1 MKSLPLVLVLAAGMS
16 GCPSGDPCADDVAGW
31 IEVGDGF
38 DAFES
43 IEDGAVLAVEY
54 GSQGGQHV
62 WASIRGDGMHPGSRD
77 VSEGLRKD
85 NLPWI
90 SFELDGPD
98 GMYSN
103 DNELRQPLQEV
114 EGGWGF
120 LERRISFRFWSTLPD
135 DWDEI
140 PREVRIAELEGMDF
154 VLRGRVEDA
163 CGDVLE
169 DERIVRLDFPDS

>member
-1 MKSLPLVLVLAAGMS
+1 MKSLPLVLVLAVGMS

-31 IEVGDGF
+31 IEIGDGF

-43 IEDGAVLAVEY
+43 IEDGAVLVAEY

-90 SFELDGPD
+90 SFELA
-98 GMYSN
+98 
-103 DNELRQPLQEV
+103 V
-114 EGGWGF
+114 
-120 LERRISFRFWSTLPD
+120 
-135 DWDEI
+135 
-140 PREVRIAELEGMDF
+140 
-154 VLRGRVEDA
+154 VLRRSSSA
-163 CGDVLE
+163 
-169 DERIVRLDFPDS
+169 S